1 MALAIFLFVLLD
13 GVIRSRVDG
22 VRLGAAWQQCE
33 LCYAEAGSTGPDM
46 GSSDCRMNEWN
57 ELSARA
63 CVSALIGGCLGTEH
77 APF

>member
-33 LCYAEAGSTGPDM
+33 LCK
-46 GSSDCRMNEWN
+46 
-57 ELSARA
+57 LSMLWRKTVQTSEQRLQVCQTNQITARA
-63 CVSALIGGCLGTEH
+63 RV
-77 APF
+77 